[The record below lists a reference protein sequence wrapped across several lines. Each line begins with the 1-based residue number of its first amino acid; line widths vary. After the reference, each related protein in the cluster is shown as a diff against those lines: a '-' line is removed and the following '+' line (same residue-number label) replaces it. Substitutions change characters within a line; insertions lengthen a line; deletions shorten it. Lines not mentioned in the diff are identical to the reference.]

1 MECDCFDKFLGGGRL
16 VTAITAICWL
26 EQWLVTRGCLQR
38 IMNSFYSRFDTRE
51 FRSVIDDI
59 MNSTKTDG
67 ELHIKGYQKGNTC
80 YARER
85 ANTKQPF

>member
-67 ELHIKGYQKGNTC
+67 ELHIKDKDAQSMCSG
-80 YARER
+80 
-85 ANTKQPF
+85 KQV